1 MIESFLI
8 ESGLGCGTV
17 KNFSTEILKNVKLG
31 VTDRWYFKTPIKVS
45 SNGLR
50 TAVVDMAFPFLAKQ
64 TDVDEKTV
72 LSRLE
77 LLRKDYEDD
86 LLYFLRSHKFIVP
99 PDTANF
105 SIIPFWATE
114 TGPRNDRKDFAG
126 IRVHILNA
134 VITVKY
140 RNRELT
146 TGIDPVL
153 AGLQSEQLALESRID
168 TLTTYIESADFDNL
182 DPADQLLLTDQ
193 LEAMNS
199 YNEILKTR
207 IENY

>member
-45 SNGLR
+45 GNGLK
-50 TAVVDMAFPFLAKQ
+50 TAVIDMAFPFIANQ
-64 TDVDEKTV
+64 GDVDEKSA

-77 LLRKDYEDD
+77 MVRKGYEDD
-86 LLYFLRSHKFIVP
+86 LLHFLRKNKFIAPV
-99 PDTANF
+99 DNANF

-114 TGPRNDRKDFAG
+114 AGQRNDRKDFAG

-134 VITVKY
+134 VITIKY
-140 RNRELT
+140 RNRDLT
-146 TGIDPVL
+146 TDIDPVL
-153 AGLQSEQLALESRID
+153 AGLQSEQSALEKRID
-168 TLTTYIESADFDNL
+168 TLTSYVEGADFDDL

-193 LEAMNS
+193 LEAMTS

-207 IENY
+207 ILNY